1 MTDLDARLLAAHD
14 SGDMATLVDLYRTAA
29 QCADSEDARAFYL
42 THAHVF
48 ALELG
53 HADTGALRAAL
64 IKMGREAPL

>member
-1 MTDLDARLLAAHD
+1 MIDLDARLVAAHD
-14 SGDMATLVDLYRTAA
+14 SGDMVTLVDLYRTAA
-29 QCADSEDARAFYL
+29 QRADTEDARAFYL

-53 HADTGALRAAL
+53 HADTDALRAAL